1 MLASGFLACVIA
13 HPAMAKPDDKR
24 VVVAR
29 KQAAEKYPVCAKLR
43 PTDADEERARNTHMT
58 ALDVVKTD
66 PKKAVELWT
75 LAYGFDCSR
84 PLVLDNL
91 ARAYGS
97 ASEPAMG
104 IAVMELF
111 VARAPTADVNP
122 AEVSKLT
129 MDWRA
134 ALGPPTEMVD
144 PEADPNW
151 DKQKEGEGDGG
162 KREPDAKPTPTEGD
176 MKRPF
181 GPGPWIVF
189 GVGGATMIGGAIA
202 LAIGR
207 VNVGDAETQCGGH
220 TNCTPEQ
227 IELGNGGNTLTGVG
241 AGLLAGGGAIA
252 VAGLIWQFAGN
263 KPVAVGGNEKPA
275 TGFLS
280 PSVTFDP
287 AFGPGL
293 VGGTLRGAF

>member
-1 MLASGFLACVIA
+1 MLAAVFACVIA
-13 HPAMAKPDDKR
+13 RPAMAKPDDKR

-29 KQAAEKYPVCAKLR
+29 KSAAEKYPPCMKPKPLAE
-43 PTDADEERARNTHMT
+43 DEERARNTHLT
-58 ALDVVKTD
+58 AMDVVKTD

-91 ARAYGS
+91 ARAYGT
-97 ASEPAMG
+97 ANDPAMG

-111 VARAPTADVNP
+111 VARAPAQDVD
-122 AEVSKLT
+122 AAAVSKLT
-129 MDWRA
+129 MEWRA
-134 ALGPPTEMVD
+134 ALGTPTDMVD
-144 PEADPNW
+144 PDADPDW
-151 DKQKEGEGDGG
+151 DKK
-162 KREPDAKPTPTEGD
+162 KPDPKPDPGPKPTPTDGD

-189 GVGGATMIGGAIA
+189 AVGGATMIGGAVA

-220 TNCTPEQ
+220 TNCTQDQ
-227 IELGNGGNTLTGVG
+227 IDLGNGGNTLTGVG

-263 KPVAVGGNEKPA
+263 KPVPAAGNEKPA
-275 TGFLS
+275 TGFMS
-280 PSVTFDP
+280 PTVTFDP

-293 VGGTLRGAF
+293 IGGTLRGAF